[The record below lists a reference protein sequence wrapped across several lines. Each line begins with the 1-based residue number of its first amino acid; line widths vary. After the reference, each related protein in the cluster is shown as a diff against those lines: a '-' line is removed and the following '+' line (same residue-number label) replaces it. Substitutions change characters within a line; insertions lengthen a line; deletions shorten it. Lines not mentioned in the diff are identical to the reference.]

1 MVITLL
7 AVPGVDRDRN
17 RGAGCCGAGPRA
29 AGQPPARR
37 VPGGDPGHRRR
48 GAGARDEM
56 ETRLWPPGSGDS
68 RPGDGAVLCSGTS
81 WWWQM
86 LLRALLARPIRV
98 R

>member
-1 MVITLL
+1 MVIALL

-48 GAGARDEM
+48 GAGARDEV
-56 ETRLWPPGSGDS
+56 ETRLWPLGSEILVWTTAPFLFRDELVVA
-68 RPGDGAVLCSGTS
+68 DAA
-81 WWWQM
+81 W
-86 LLRALLARPIRV
+86 ALLARPIRV